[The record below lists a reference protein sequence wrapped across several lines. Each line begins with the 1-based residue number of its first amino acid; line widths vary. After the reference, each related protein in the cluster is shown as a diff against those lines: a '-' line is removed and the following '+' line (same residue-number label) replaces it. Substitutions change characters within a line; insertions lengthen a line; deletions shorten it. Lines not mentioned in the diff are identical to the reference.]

1 MEISKE
7 QFKKEYNRALTS
19 LYATEVHDLTP
30 LEQYITLGSV
40 VKEYTAQ
47 NWMQTKKEYQQD
59 QAKQVY
65 YFSIEFLPGKLLK
78 SNLLNL
84 GILDTVREGLADLG
98 VDFTHLEEVEADQ
111 GLGNGGLGRLAACF
125 MDSMAT
131 CDVPGNG
138 NGIRYRHG
146 LFKQKFVNGYQVE
159 LPDNWLRHENVW
171 ETRRENKAETV
182 RFYGQVHLEENEEG
196 RIVPTYTHTQ
206 DVLAVPYDTAMTGY
220 ANDTVN
226 NLRLWSA
233 EIPASAEMDYSSE
246 GMRKSIHSISD
257 TLYPDDSSYDG
268 RMLRLKQEYF
278 FVSAGVQSILRYY
291 RKLGVPMEHLA
302 EKISIHINDT
312 HPTMC
317 IPELMR
323 LLLDEEGLT
332 WDAAWAITMK
342 TCSYTNHTI
351 MAEALEKWPEHMVS
365 ELVPRIYQIICEI
378 NRRHI
383 ESMTPL
389 YGEQFTWRTSIIQDG
404 VIHMAHLAIIGSH
417 SINGVAK
424 LHTEILKEKALHDFY
439 LAFPAR
445 FNNKTNGITHRR
457 WLLLS
462 NEGLSDLISDYI
474 GTEWKKK
481 PNELYLLKAFKEDTV
496 LLDKLEQ
503 VKLDNKARL
512 AEYVKET
519 MGIEIDPHAVF
530 DVQIKRLHAYK
541 RQLLNVLHI
550 LSLYLK
556 LKEGPTPEQEMVPR
570 VFIFGAKAAPSYSY
584 AKEIIKLINA
594 VADLINNDTS
604 IDNKIKVVFVENY
617 GVTLAEKI
625 IPAADI
631 SEQISLVT
639 KEASGTSNMKL
650 MLNGAITLATLDG
663 ANVEIRDKV
672 GDENMLLF
680 GMQEAELYHF
690 YDSHSYHSHEI
701 YDHNPRLK
709 RCLDAL
715 VDGTIPNIEAEGQE
729 IFDSL
734 LKYNDEYFVLK
745 DYDAYVAVQSRIDSL
760 YTDRKK
766 WNQMSLLNI
775 AHAGEF
781 SSDYTIMHYA
791 DEIWNVH
798 HNKNL

>member
-1 MEISKE
+1 MKISKE
-7 QFKKEYNRALTS
+7 HFKKEYRRALTS
-19 LYATEVHDLTP
+19 LYASEIHDLTP

-40 VKEYTAQ
+40 VKDYTAQ

-84 GILDTVREGLADLG
+84 GILDKVREGLAELG
-98 VDFTHLEEVEADQ
+98 VDFAKLEAIEADP

-138 NGIRYRHG
+138 NGIRYRYG

-159 LPDNWLRHENVW
+159 LPDDWLRHENVW
-171 ETRRENKAETV
+171 ETRRENKAEIV
-182 RFYGQVHLEENEEG
+182 RFFGDVHLEEDANG
-196 RIVPTYTHTQ
+196 QIKPVYSHTE
-206 DVLAVPYDTAMTGY
+206 DILAVPYDTAMTGY
-220 ANDTVN
+220 ENETVN

-233 EIPASAEMDYSSE
+233 EIPPSEEIDYFSE
-246 GMRKSIHSISD
+246 ERRKSIHSISEM
-257 TLYPDDSSYDG
+257 LYPDDSNYDG
-268 RMLRLKQEYF
+268 RLLRLKQEYF
-278 FVSAGVQSILRYY
+278 FVSAGVQSIIRYY

-323 LLLDEEGLT
+323 ILLDEEGLS
-332 WDAAWAITMK
+332 WDAAWTITMK

-351 MAEALEKWPEHMVS
+351 MAEALEKWPEQMVS
-365 ELVPRIYQIICEI
+365 NLVPRIYQIICEI
-378 NRRHI
+378 NRRHLD
-383 ESMTPL
+383 SMSPL
-389 YGEQFTWRTSIIQDG
+389 YGVNFTQRTAIIQDG
-404 VIHMAHLAIIGSH
+404 IIHMAHLAIIGSH
-417 SINGVAK
+417 SVNGVAK
-424 LHTEILKEKALHDFY
+424 LHTDILKEKALHDFY
-439 LAFPAR
+439 LAYPAR

-474 GTEWKKK
+474 GSEWKKK
-481 PNELYLLKAFKEDTV
+481 PNELYLLKAFKEDSV
-496 LLDKLEQ
+496 LLEKLEQ
-503 VKLDNKARL
+503 VKFENKQRL
-512 AEYVKET
+512 AAYVEET
-519 MGIEIDPHAVF
+519 MGIEIDPNAVF

-550 LSLYLK
+550 LSMYLK
-556 LKEGPTPEQEMVPR
+556 LKESQSGEEIVPR

-594 VADLINNDTS
+594 VADMINNDTT
-604 IDNKIKVVFVENY
+604 IDNKIKIVFVENY

-680 GMQEAELYHF
+680 GMQDAELYHF
-690 YDSHSYHSHEI
+690 YDSNSYHSHEI

-709 RCLDAL
+709 RCIDAL
-715 VDGTIPNIEAEGQE
+715 VDGTIPNIEAEGRE

-745 DYDAYVAVQSRIDSL
+745 DYDSYVQAQSRIDGL
-760 YTDRKK
+760 YRDRKK

-775 AHAGEF
+775 ANAGDF
-781 SSDYTIMHYA
+781 SSDYTIMNYA

>member
-7 QFKKEYNRALTS
+7 HFKKEYSRALTS
-19 LYATEVHDLTP
+19 LYASEIHDLTP

-84 GILDTVREGLADLG
+84 GILDTVREGLAELG
-98 VDFTHLEEVEADQ
+98 VEFASLEAIEADP

-138 NGIRYRHG
+138 NGIRYRYG

-159 LPDNWLRHENVW
+159 LPDDWLRHANVW
-171 ETRRENKAETV
+171 ETRRENKAEIV
-182 RFYGQVHLEENEEG
+182 RFFGDVHLEEDKDGN
-196 RIVPTYTHTQ
+196 IKPIYAHTE
-206 DVLAVPYDTAMTGY
+206 DILAVPYDTAMTGY
-220 ANDTVN
+220 ENDTVN

-233 EIPASAEMDYSSE
+233 EIPPSEEMDYFSE
-246 GMRKSIHSISD
+246 ERRKSIHSISEM
-257 TLYPDDSSYDG
+257 LYPDDSSYDG
-268 RMLRLKQEYF
+268 RLLRLKQEYF
-278 FVSAGVQSILRYY
+278 FVSAGVQSIIRYY

-323 LLLDEEGLT
+323 ILLDEEGLS

-351 MAEALEKWPEHMVS
+351 MAEALEKWPEQMVS
-365 ELVPRIYQIICEI
+365 NLVPRIYQIICEI
-378 NRRHI
+378 NRRHL

-389 YGEQFTWRTSIIQDG
+389 YGENFTHRTAVIQDG

-439 LAFPAR
+439 LAYPAR

-496 LLDKLEQ
+496 LLEKLEQ
-503 VKLDNKARL
+503 VKLANKKRL
-512 AEYVKET
+512 ADYVKEA
-519 MGIEIDPHAVF
+519 MGIEIDPNAVF

-556 LKEGPTPEQEMVPR
+556 LKETHSEEEIVPR

-594 VADLINNDTS
+594 VADLINNDTT

-680 GMQEAELYHF
+680 GMQDQELYHF
-690 YDSHSYHSHEI
+690 YDSNSYHSQEI

-715 VDGTIPNIEAEGQE
+715 VDGTIPNIEAEGRE

-745 DYDAYVAVQSRIDSL
+745 DYESYVHAQSRIDGL
-760 YTDRKK
+760 YRDRKK